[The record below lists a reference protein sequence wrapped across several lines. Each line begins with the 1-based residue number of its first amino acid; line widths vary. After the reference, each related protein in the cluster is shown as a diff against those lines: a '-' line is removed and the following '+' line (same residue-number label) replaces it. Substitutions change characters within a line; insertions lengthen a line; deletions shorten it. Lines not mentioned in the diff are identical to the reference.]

1 MERMVIDLGIARDN
15 EVYNIYQWK
24 QLYIGDCSG
33 DVAIKLGG
41 RHTSALDPNEFNN
54 LANIKSVKYLY
65 ITNTAQA
72 GKTLVIYFEEK
83 HTNWWEIWK

>member
-1 MERMVIDLGIARDN
+1 MERLVVDLGTARDN

-24 QLYIGDCSG
+24 QLYIGDCDG
-33 DVAIKLGG
+33 EVTIKVGG
-41 RHTSALDPNEFNN
+41 RHVSGLNPNEFNN
-54 LANIKSVKYLY
+54 LVDIESVKYLY
-65 ITNTAQA
+65 ITNTPQA